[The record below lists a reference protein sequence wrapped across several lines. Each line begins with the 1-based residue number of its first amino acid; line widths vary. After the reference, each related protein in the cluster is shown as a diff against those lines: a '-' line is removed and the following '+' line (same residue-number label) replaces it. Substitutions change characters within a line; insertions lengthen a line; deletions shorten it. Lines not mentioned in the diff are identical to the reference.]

1 MRSSEKKEEQEHKQ
15 QNECFVRKYDI
26 FSMKRVTRKFHVLVI
41 QNNVQK
47 VCCTCKVCFFLGSHC
62 HRCLALHDFIFCLRK
77 VINESFAFSPG

>member
-1 MRSSEKKEEQEHKQ
+1 MSSSEKKEGAGTQATKF
-15 QNECFVRKYDI
+15 FVRKYDI